1 MNKIIPFSKD
11 INFNN
16 FIGEITSIALD
27 DALSFKDKYTISGEL
42 VVRGCHKYQDV
53 EEDFSYNIPVVISV
67 DDKYETEKATI
78 AVDDFYYEIIN
89 DNILRVKIDL
99 ILDDLF
105 YKEEERSDFDLETK
119 NQDNLNVSLDTEKI
133 DIDYDKE
140 NVQEKNISINIDDS
154 NKSEKDNMIT
164 DLFKENDSN
173 KEYSIYRVYTV
184 VEGDTI
190 DSILDKYKITKD
202 ELLEYNDITKL
213 DSGTKLIIPSSNE

>member
-105 YKEEERSDFDLETK
+105 YKEEERSDFDLEMK
-119 NQDNLNVSLDTEKI
+119 NQDNLNVSLDTKKI
-133 DIDYDKE
+133 DIDFDKE